1 MRDRRLRARRDFDE
15 VEADATRVPERFL
28 DAHHSQLLVGYPV
41 DHAHFAGADAFV
53 DTNVS

>member
-1 MRDRRLRARRDFDE
+1 
-15 VEADATRVPERFL
+15 VPERLL

-53 DTNVS
+53 DTNIS